1 MGVRLLD
8 AFASGAL
15 NAQTLIE
22 GATLN
27 CDFPCTKNKDGL
39 TRRKHSVQ
47 RRPARVLT
55 STHTAST
62 RMLPFT
68 IICQ

>member
-1 MGVRLLD
+1 MTHT
-8 AFASGAL
+8 S
-15 NAQTLIE
+15 TI
-22 GATLN
+22 
-27 CDFPCTKNKDGL
+27 CPCTGW
-39 TRRKHSVQ
+39 RSVEGGHWRHEYTDQ